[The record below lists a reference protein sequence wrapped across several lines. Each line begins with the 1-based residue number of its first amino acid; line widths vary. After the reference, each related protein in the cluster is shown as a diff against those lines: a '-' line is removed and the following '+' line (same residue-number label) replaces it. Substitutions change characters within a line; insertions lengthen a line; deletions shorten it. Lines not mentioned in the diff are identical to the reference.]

1 MNTTVLITAGPTR
14 EYIDPVR
21 FISNPSTG
29 KMGYTLAEEAK
40 KRGAE
45 VILISGP
52 TQISPPRGV
61 KTVFVESA
69 VQMNRQVNK
78 YFPQADIII
87 GASAVS
93 DFRPVKK
100 QRLKIKKTSKSKFII
115 KLAKNPDI
123 LAGLGKRKRGKIIVG
138 FALETCNIKKNALAK
153 LIEKNLDL
161 IVVNNISQEGAG
173 FGVDTNIV
181 TVFDKSGNR
190 TSLSKMSKNKL
201 AVKIFDIIK
210 RIC

>member
-1 MNTTVLITAGPTR
+1 MITAGPTR

-29 KMGYTLAEEAK
+29 KMGYALAEEAK

-52 TQISPPRGV
+52 TQISPPNRV
-61 KTVFVESA
+61 KAVFVNSA
-69 VQMNRQVNK
+69 IQMNKQVNK

-100 QRLKIKKTSKSKFII
+100 QKLKIKKNSKSKFVIN
-115 KLAKNPDI
+115 LTKNPDI
-123 LAGLGKRKRGKIIVG
+123 LAGLGKKKHNKIIVG
-138 FALETCNIKKNALAK
+138 FALETDNIEKNALRKLAK
-153 LIEKNLDL
+153 KNLDL
-161 IVVNNISQEGAG
+161 IVVNNATQEGAG
-173 FGVDTNIV
+173 FATDTNIV
-181 TVFDKSGNR
+181 TVFDKNGNK
-190 TSLSKMSKNKL
+190 TALSKMSKTKL
-201 AVKIFDIIK
+201 AVKIFDIVR
-210 RIC
+210 RI